1 MRIIWQALAGALAL
15 HLAYIGIV
23 FLIGWLQTYFYKPQ
37 FSPGTVVLQ
46 SEVVFGVVT
55 APPIVYVSSFVI
67 VAMLIGL
74 VLIGRRQLKKGI
86 RRQ

>member
-1 MRIIWQALAGALAL
+1 MRMIWLALAGALTL

-46 SEVVFGVVT
+46 TEVSFGVVT
-55 APPIVYVSSFVI
+55 APLIVYVSSFVI
-67 VAMLIGL
+67 VAILIGL
-74 VLIGRRQLKKGI
+74 VLIGRKQFKKGI
-86 RRQ
+86 RR